1 MRRSI
6 GFIARSRSK
15 AESPPVRGG
24 LQRVQG
30 RQAWMESRITVIRF
44 IWLNQDLSGY
54 FSPKKPIIAG
64 EAWFRIRQIIR
75 NGSAEHPRDC
85 RAEILRRPEKR
96 RLGHRKKDSRFHA
109 STQASS
115 RSAAQLSSTHLTATI
130 SDGIAP
136 PVRFLLE
143 HREDRR
149 RAFGALGR
157 AHDDP
162 HDATLLPAAVPPS
175 IESRRAR

>member
-96 RLGHRKKDSRFHA
+96 RLGHRKKRFSFSRLYPGFVQIRRAALEHA
-109 STQASS
+109 SHGDYLRRDRAPRPLSPRASRGS
-115 RSAAQLSSTHLTATI
+115 TPRLRCARSS
-130 SDGIAP
+130 
-136 PVRFLLE
+136 
-143 HREDRR
+143 
-149 RAFGALGR
+149 
-157 AHDDP
+157 
-162 HDATLLPAAVPPS
+162 
-175 IESRRAR
+175 AR